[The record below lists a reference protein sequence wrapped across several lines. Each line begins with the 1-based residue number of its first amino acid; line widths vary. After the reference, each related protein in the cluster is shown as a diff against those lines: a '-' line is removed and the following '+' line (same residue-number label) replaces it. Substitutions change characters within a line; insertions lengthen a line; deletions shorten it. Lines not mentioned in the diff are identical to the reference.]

1 MKLYEIQGAMLETL
15 DIFLE
20 SDQDEIDKELYEDTI
35 NYLKEEL
42 SQKSSSIIKYLCN
55 LSSETD
61 SIKQE
66 IERLTKAKKS
76 RERKLEGLK
85 GYLVNIMQSLEKS
98 KIETDLG
105 TYGLRKSKSVKI
117 LDQSKIPEVYLRVK
131 EEVSVDKKGLAVVL
145 KSGETVEG
153 AALVENYSLQIR

>member
-1 MKLYEIQGAMLETL
+1 MRLYEIQGAMLETL

-20 SDQDEIDKELYEDTI
+20 SDQEEMDRELYDDTMD
-35 NYLKEEL
+35 YLKEEL
-42 SQKSSSIIKYLCN
+42 SQKSSSIMKYLCN
-55 LSSETD
+55 LRSETD

-66 IERLTKAKKS
+66 LERLSKAKKS
-76 RERKLEGLK
+76 RERKMESLK
-85 GYLVNIMQSLEKS
+85 GYLVNVMQSLEKS

-105 TYGLRKSKSVKI
+105 TYGLRKSKSVAI
-117 LDQSKIPEVYLRVK
+117 LDQSKILEDYIRVK
-131 EEVSVDKKGLAVVL
+131 EDVSVDKKGLAAVL

>member
-1 MKLYEIQGAMLETL
+1 MKLYEIQEAMLETL

-20 SDQDEIDKELYEDTI
+20 SDQEEMDRELYDDTMD
-35 NYLKEEL
+35 YLKEEL
-42 SQKSSSIIKYLCN
+42 SQKSSSIMKYLCN
-55 LSSETD
+55 LHSETD

-66 IERLTKAKKS
+66 LERLSKAKKS
-76 RERKLEGLK
+76 RERKMESLK
-85 GYLVNIMQSLEKS
+85 GYLVNVMQSLEKS

-105 TYGLRKSKSVKI
+105 TYGLRKSKSVTI
-117 LDQSKIPEVYLRVK
+117 LDQAKIPEEYIRVK
-131 EEVSVDKKGLAVVL
+131 EDVSVDKKGLAAVL